1 MIPVIPV
8 SWGRQKACLYA
19 GAPLLKHFL
28 PESLAH
34 ASAGRPLLTFGI
46 WLVLGV
52 VALLISTQLLD
63 SATTTELRLSGGIE
77 SERARKLVESR
88 LGSPDSVTEIVV
100 IQSDTLTVD
109 DPAFQQKAAAIS
121 GDLIALGPDVVAGGL
136 NYWLT
141 GDESL
146 VSADRTTTI
155 MPLSV
160 AGDPERAIENVEEV
174 VHLISEAD
182 GRDGFRVLVG
192 GEASIAWERAE
203 LNESDLQKGERFGIP
218 VALVILLIIFGS
230 AVAAALPIGLAIVS
244 IGVSL
249 GIASLVGQAFE
260 LSLFVTLMIT
270 MIGLAIGIDYSLLIV
285 SRYREELRRGESVR
299 DAVAKAGATAGRT
312 VLFSGFTVVFAL
324 CGMLI
329 IPSSFFQSLGLGAI
343 IVVLVTLAATFTL
356 LPAVLA
362 LLGPRVNSL
371 RLPYFGRAADTS
383 RSGDSGGG
391 FWDAITRAVTRLP
404 LLSLLIVGGVM
415 IAAAVFFFQINTG
428 VNGVDVNPEGSFT
441 RDAFFIL
448 EQEFSFGVVNPA
460 EIVIDGDVGSPEVQ
474 EAVGKLSASIQADP
488 RFPLPPELQAFPEA
502 NLAVLSVVIAGEPS
516 SPGAIAA
523 VNAIRDEHIPAA
535 FGGVPAQALVG
546 GLSATSADFQDIV
559 DTYTPIVFAFVLGL
573 SFILLMIVFRSL
585 VIPVKAII
593 MNLLSVGAAYGL
605 LVVVFQHGVGAEL
618 FGFQQTDVIDL
629 WIPLFMFSIL
639 FGLSMDYHVF
649 LLSRIKERYD
659 HTGDNA
665 EAVEFGLRSTAGI
678 ITGAAVIMVVVFGA
692 FAAGETLINQQVG
705 FGLAVAVFLDATLV
719 RSVLVP
725 ASMEVLGARNWYL
738 PPFLRWLPELQIE
751 PPEEPEPVQ
760 SEGR

>member
-1 MIPVIPV
+1 MLN
-8 SWGRQKACLYA
+8 RL
-19 GAPLLKHFL
+19 L

-52 VALLISTQLLD
+52 ATLLISTQLLD

-88 LGSPDSVTEIVV
+88 LGSPGSITEIVV

-109 DPAFQQKAAAIS
+109 APAFQQKAATVSA
-121 GDLIALGPDVVAGGL
+121 DLIALGPDVVAGGL

-146 VSADRTTTI
+146 VSADRRTTI
-155 MPLSV
+155 MPVNV
-160 AGDPERAIENVEEV
+160 AGNLEQAIENVEEV
-174 VHLISEAD
+174 VHVTSEAD
-182 GRDGFRVLVG
+182 QTGGFRVLVG

-203 LNESDLQKGERFGIP
+203 LAESDLQKGERFGIP
-218 VALVILLIIFGS
+218 VALIILLIIFGS
-230 AVAAALPIGLAIVS
+230 AVAAALPIGLAVVS

-260 LSLFVTLMIT
+260 LSFFVTLMIT

-285 SRYREELRRGESVR
+285 SRYREELRRGEGVR
-299 DAVAKAGATAGRT
+299 DSVAKAGATAGRT

-371 RLPYFGRAADTS
+371 RLPFIGQAVARPDSAADS
-383 RSGDSGGG
+383 RGGM
-391 FWDAITRAVTRLP
+391 WDAITRAVTRLP
-404 LLSLLIVGGVM
+404 LLSLLAVGGAM
-415 IAAAVFFFQINTG
+415 IAAAVFFFQIHTG

-460 EIVIDGDVGSPEVQ
+460 DIVIDGDVGSPEVQ
-474 EAVGKLSASIQADP
+474 EAIGNLSASIQADP

-516 SPGAIAA
+516 SPPAIAA

-535 FGGVPAQALVG
+535 FLALKDAGVPAEGLVG

-573 SFILLMIVFRSL
+573 SFILLMVVFRSL

-605 LVVVFQHGVGAEL
+605 LVVVFQKGLGADL

-629 WIPLFMFSIL
+629 WIPLFLFSIL

-659 HTGDNA
+659 QTGDNT
-665 EAVEFGLRSTAGI
+665 EAVAFGLRSTAGI

-738 PPFLRWLPELQIE
+738 PPLLRWLPDLQIE
-751 PPEEPEPVQ
+751 PPEETEAIQ
-760 SEGR
+760 SEDR